1 MIVDTDI
8 WKIFRHPIGK
18 TVHTEMIREEWAPI
32 WESLT
37 EGTGM
42 LTNLI
47 LQGREPKR
55 ENYN

>member
-37 EGTGM
+37 EGTEM

-47 LQGREPKR
+47 LQGREPRR
-55 ENYN
+55 EN